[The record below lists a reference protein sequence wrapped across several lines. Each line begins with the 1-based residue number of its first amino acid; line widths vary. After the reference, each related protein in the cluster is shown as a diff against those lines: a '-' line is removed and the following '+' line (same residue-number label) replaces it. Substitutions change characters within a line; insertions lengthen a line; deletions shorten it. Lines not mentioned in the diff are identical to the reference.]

1 MGKVRTV
8 SFACD
13 DSPTRGCSI
22 ARERRV
28 ISPGPGGWRLRHQ
41 GDPELAPYL
50 LELHDELDRLD
61 GGPPGRR
68 VAWACLLLGT
78 LVLLALILS
87 GAPLM
92 VTFEVWLVVA
102 LPGGYLMQHARTRRR
117 QREAIQERIDII
129 ERTRR
134 TTSPGMTG
142 PDFDTGREAG
152 TE

>member
-1 MGKVRTV
+1 MRY
-8 SFACD
+8 
-13 DSPTRGCSI
+13 
-22 ARERRV
+22 
-28 ISPGPGGWRLRHQ
+28 Q

-61 GGPPGRR
+61 GGPPGGR
-68 VAWACLLLGT
+68 VAWACLLFGVF
-78 LVLLALILS
+78 VLLALLLS

-92 VTFEVWLVVA
+92 VTFEVCLVVA

-117 QREAIQERIDII
+117 QREALRERIDTI

-142 PDFDTGREAG
+142 PDFDARREA
-152 TE
+152 EPE